1 MAERRA
7 FGNMTS
13 APRFLAFL
21 IVLFVAVPTA
31 CLVLNGRYLGFM
43 AGFDVAALVFLL
55 ASISLLS
62 TRETAVIRRHAI
74 ANDANKTLL
83 LVITGIVMAVLLTS
97 IAAETVAQK
106 PEPLTKAL
114 VIATLVL
121 AWLFS
126 NTIYAIHY
134 AHLVYMEPDA
144 GNAGL
149 EFPGTKQPSYWD
161 FVYFAYTLGMTFQTS
176 DVTITDE
183 RIRRVVTVHCF
194 AAFVFNIGVLAFTIN
209 VLGSGSG
216 PG

>member
-21 IVLFVAVPTA
+21 IVLVIAAPAASFA
-31 CLVLNGRYLGFM
+31 LHGRYLGFM

-55 ASISLLS
+55 ACISLLS
-62 TRETAVIRRHAI
+62 TREAAVIRDHAI

-83 LVITGIVMAVLLTS
+83 LFIAGIVVAVLFAS
-97 IAAETVAQK
+97 IAAETVGHR
-106 PEPLTKAL
+106 PEPLTKSL

-121 AWLFS
+121 AWLFT
-126 NTIYAIHY
+126 NTLYAIHY
-134 AHLVYMEPDA
+134 AHLAYTRPEGVA
-144 GNAGL
+144 SAL
-149 EFPGTKQPSYWD
+149 EFPGTKQPVYWD

-176 DVTITDE
+176 DVTIKDE
-183 RIRRVVTVHCF
+183 GIRRVVTVHCF

-209 VLGSGSG
+209 VLGSR
-216 PG
+216 

>member
-21 IVLFVAVPTA
+21 VVLVIAAPA
-31 CLVLNGRYLGFM
+31 AGLVLHGRYLGFM
-43 AGFDVAALVFLL
+43 AGFDLAALVFLL
-55 ASISLLS
+55 ACISLLS
-62 TRETAVIRRHAI
+62 TREAAVIREHAV

-83 LVITGIVMAVLLTS
+83 LIITGIVMAVLFAS
-97 IAAETVAQK
+97 IAAETVGQR
-106 PEPLTKAL
+106 PEPLTKIL

-121 AWLFS
+121 AWLFT

-134 AHLVYMEPDA
+134 AHLAYIKPDA

-149 EFPGTKQPSYWD
+149 EFPGTKQPVYWD

-176 DVTITDE
+176 DVTIRDE

-209 VLGSGSG
+209 VLGSGST
-216 PG
+216 P

>member
-1 MAERRA
+1 MAKRRA

-21 IVLFVAVPTA
+21 VVLAVATLIATRLLPS
-31 CLVLNGRYLGFM
+31 LYLSFM
-43 AGFDVAALVFLL
+43 AGFDVAAVVFLA
-55 ASISLLS
+55 ASVSLLS
-62 TRETAVIRRHAI
+62 TREASVIRDHAI

-83 LVITGIVMAVLLTS
+83 LIITGLVTAVLFAS
-97 IAAETVAQK
+97 IASETVGQK
-106 PEPLTKAL
+106 PEPLTKSL

-126 NTIYAIHY
+126 NTLYAIHY
-134 AHLVYMEPDA
+134 AHLAYIKPDA
-144 GNAGL
+144 DDAGL
-149 EFPGTKQPSYWD
+149 EFPGTKQPVYWD

-183 RIRRVVTVHCF
+183 CIRRVVTVHCF

-209 VLGSGSG
+209 VLGSG
-216 PG
+216 

>member
-1 MAERRA
+1 MAKRRA

-21 IVLFVAVPTA
+21 VMLAVATFVATRLIPSP
-31 CLVLNGRYLGFM
+31 YLSFM
-43 AGFDVAALVFLL
+43 AGFDVAAVMFLL
-55 ASISLLS
+55 TCISLLS
-62 TRETAVIRRHAI
+62 TREASVIREHAI

-83 LVITGIVMAVLLTS
+83 LIITGLVVAVLFAS
-97 IAAETVAQK
+97 IASETVGQK
-106 PEPLTKAL
+106 PEPLTKSL
-114 VIATLVL
+114 VIGTLVL

-126 NTIYAIHY
+126 NTLYAIHY
-134 AHLVYMEPDA
+134 AHLAYNKPDA

-149 EFPGTKQPSYWD
+149 EFPGTNQPVYWD

-209 VLGSGSG
+209 VLGSA
-216 PG
+216 

>member
-21 IVLFVAVPTA
+21 IILLAASVAA
-31 CLVLNGRYLGFM
+31 GRVMDSVWLSYM
-43 AGFDVAALVFLL
+43 AGFDVAAFVFL
-55 ASISLLS
+55 AACIPLLG
-62 TRETAVIRRHAI
+62 TREAAVIRKRAI
-74 ANDANKTLL
+74 TNDANKTLL
-83 LVITGIVMAVLLTS
+83 LIIAGIVIAVLFAS
-97 IAAETVAQK
+97 IASETVGQK
-106 PEPLTKAL
+106 PEPLTKSL

-121 AWLFS
+121 AWLFT
-126 NTIYAIHY
+126 NTLYAIHY
-134 AHLVYMEPDA
+134 AHLAYIAPDA

-209 VLGSGSG
+209 VLGSG
-216 PG
+216 

>member
-21 IVLFVAVPTA
+21 VVLVIAAPA
-31 CLVLNGRYLGFM
+31 AGLVLHGRYLGFM
-43 AGFDVAALVFLL
+43 AGFDLAALVFLL
-55 ASISLLS
+55 ACISLLS
-62 TRETAVIRRHAI
+62 TREAAVIREHAV

-83 LVITGIVMAVLLTS
+83 LIITGIVMAVLFAS
-97 IAAETVAQK
+97 IAAETVGQK
-106 PEPLTKAL
+106 PEPLTKIL

-121 AWLFS
+121 AWLFT

-134 AHLVYMEPDA
+134 AHLAYLKPDA
-144 GNAGL
+144 SNAGL
-149 EFPGTKQPSYWD
+149 EFPGTKQPVYWD

-176 DVTITDE
+176 DVTIRDE

-209 VLGSGSG
+209 VLGSGAS
-216 PG
+216 P

>member
-21 IVLFVAVPTA
+21 IVLLVAAPA
-31 CLVLNGRYLGFM
+31 AGLVLHGPYLGFM
-43 AGFDVAALVFLL
+43 AGFDLAALVFLL
-55 ASISLLS
+55 ACISLLS
-62 TRETAVIRRHAI
+62 TREAAVIRDHAI

-83 LVITGIVMAVLLTS
+83 LVITGIVVAVLFAS
-97 IAAETVAQK
+97 IAAETIDRR
-106 PEPLTKAL
+106 PEPLTKIL

-121 AWLFS
+121 AWLFT

-134 AHLVYMEPDA
+134 AHLAYIKPDA
-144 GNAGL
+144 RNAGL
-149 EFPGTKQPSYWD
+149 EFPGTKQPVYWD

-176 DVTITDE
+176 DVTIRDE

-209 VLGSGSG
+209 VLGSGSA
-216 PG
+216 P

>member
-1 MAERRA
+1 MTKRRA

-21 IVLFVAVPTA
+21 VVLVVGTFVASRFLASP
-31 CLVLNGRYLGFM
+31 YLSFM
-43 AGFDVAALVFLL
+43 AGFDLAAVVFL
-55 ASISLLS
+55 AACISLLS
-62 TRETAVIRRHAI
+62 TREAAVIREHAI

-83 LVITGIVMAVLLTS
+83 LIITGLVVAVLFAS
-97 IAAETVAQK
+97 IASETVGQR
-106 PEPLTKAL
+106 PEPLTKSV
-114 VIATLVL
+114 VIVTLVL

-126 NTIYAIHY
+126 NTLYAIHY
-134 AHLVYMEPDA
+134 AHLAYIKPDA
-144 GNAGL
+144 GDAGL
-149 EFPGTKQPSYWD
+149 QFPGTSQPVYWD

-209 VLGSGSG
+209 VLGSS
-216 PG
+216 

>member
-1 MAERRA
+1 MAKRRA

-21 IVLFVAVPTA
+21 VVLAVATLIATRLLPS
-31 CLVLNGRYLGFM
+31 LYLSFM
-43 AGFDVAALVFLL
+43 AGFDVAAVVFLA
-55 ASISLLS
+55 ASLSLLS
-62 TRETAVIRRHAI
+62 TREASVIRDHAI

-83 LVITGIVMAVLLTS
+83 LIITGLVIAVLFAS
-97 IAAETVAQK
+97 IASETVGQK
-106 PEPLTKAL
+106 PEPLSKSL
-114 VIATLVL
+114 VIAKLVL

-126 NTIYAIHY
+126 NTLYAIHY
-134 AHLVYMEPDA
+134 AHLAYIKPDA
-144 GNAGL
+144 DDAGL
-149 EFPGTKQPSYWD
+149 EFPGTKQPVYWD

-209 VLGSGSG
+209 VLGSG
-216 PG
+216 

>member
-1 MAERRA
+1 MAKRRA

-21 IVLFVAVPTA
+21 VVLVIGTWVGTRFLPSF
-31 CLVLNGRYLGFM
+31 YLSFM
-43 AGFDVAALVFLL
+43 AGFDFAAIVFL
-55 ASISLLS
+55 AACVSLLS
-62 TRETAVIRRHAI
+62 TREAAVIRNHAI

-83 LVITGIVMAVLLTS
+83 LIIAGLVVTVLFAS
-97 IAAETVAQK
+97 IASETVGQR
-106 PEPLTKAL
+106 PEPLTKSL

-126 NTIYAIHY
+126 NTLYAIHY
-134 AHLVYMEPDA
+134 AHLAYIKPDA
-144 GNAGL
+144 GDAGL
-149 EFPGTKQPSYWD
+149 QFPGTRQPVYWD

-209 VLGSGSG
+209 VLGSS
-216 PG
+216 

>member
-21 IVLFVAVPTA
+21 VILIVAALSAA
-31 CLVLNGRYLGFM
+31 RVLDGPWLSFM
-43 AGFDVAALVFLL
+43 AGFDVAAVVFL
-55 ASISLLS
+55 AACIPLLS
-62 TRETAVIRRHAI
+62 TREAAVIRDRAI
-74 ANDANKTLL
+74 INDANKTLL
-83 LVITGIVMAVLLTS
+83 LAIAGVVIAVLFAS
-97 IAAETVAQK
+97 IASETVGQK
-106 PEPLTKAL
+106 PEPLTKSL

-121 AWLFS
+121 AWLFT
-126 NTIYAIHY
+126 NTLYAIHY
-134 AHLVYMEPDA
+134 AHLAYVQPDV
-144 GNAGL
+144 GNSGL

-176 DVTITDE
+176 DVTITDQ

-209 VLGSGSG
+209 VLGSG
-216 PG
+216 

>member
-21 IVLFVAVPTA
+21 IVLIVATPVA
-31 CLVLNGRYLGFM
+31 GQLMHGRYLGFM
-43 AGFDVAALVFLL
+43 AGFDVAAIVFLL
-55 ASISLLS
+55 ACISLLS
-62 TRETAVIRRHAI
+62 TREAAVIRERAI

-83 LVITGIVMAVLLTS
+83 LIITGLVVAVLFAS
-97 IAAETVAQK
+97 IASETVGQK
-106 PEPLTKAL
+106 PEPLTKTL

-121 AWLFS
+121 AWLFT
-126 NTIYAIHY
+126 NTLYAIHY
-134 AHLVYMEPDA
+134 AHLAYMQPEVGD
-144 GNAGL
+144 AGL
-149 EFPGTKQPSYWD
+149 EFPGTEEPSYWD

-209 VLGSGSG
+209 VLGSA
-216 PG
+216 

>member
-21 IVLFVAVPTA
+21 AV
-31 CLVLNGRYLGFM
+31 LVLAAPIAGRLFNSFYLGFM
-43 AGFDVAALVFLL
+43 AGFDGAAIVFLL
-55 ASISLLS
+55 ACISLLG
-62 TRETAVIRRHAI
+62 TREAAVIRDHAI

-83 LVITGIVMAVLLTS
+83 LVITGIVMAVLFTA
-97 IAAETVAQK
+97 IAAETVGQR
-106 PEPLTKAL
+106 PEPVTKIL

-121 AWLFS
+121 AWLFT

-134 AHLVYMEPDA
+134 AHLAYMPPD
-144 GNAGL
+144 GRKVGL
-149 EFPGTKQPSYWD
+149 EFPGTKQPVYWD

-209 VLGSGSG
+209 VLGSS
-216 PG
+216 

>member
-1 MAERRA
+1 MAKRRA

-21 IVLFVAVPTA
+21 VVLVIGTWVGTRFLPSF
-31 CLVLNGRYLGFM
+31 YLGFM
-43 AGFDVAALVFLL
+43 AGFDVAAIVFL
-55 ASISLLS
+55 AACVSLLS
-62 TRETAVIRRHAI
+62 TREAAVIRNHAI

-83 LVITGIVMAVLLTS
+83 LIIAGLVVTVLFAS
-97 IAAETVAQK
+97 IASETVGQR
-106 PEPLTKAL
+106 PEPLTKSL

-126 NTIYAIHY
+126 NTLYAIHY
-134 AHLVYMEPDA
+134 AHLAYIKPDA
-144 GNAGL
+144 GDAGL
-149 EFPGTKQPSYWD
+149 QFPGTRQPVYWD

-209 VLGSGSG
+209 VLGSS
-216 PG
+216 